1 MIIFDLNPFWIKT
14 SGTNK
19 GRFYEDGPSFNK
31 APSPTHLKSTVF
43 SYRVKQLSKCFN
55 SIEAKLSSRKLR
67 WQFVFL
73 EEKISGFSCTL
84 ATSSLFLFS
93 LRFFWGIEAKTLHI
107 FLWKGKTPFFLFSQ
121 AKASTTLCFL
131 VELFVTVCGVIYLR
145 EFYHHFYKFYQKNL
159 ERKQFWVI
167 SEKMHGKMLTTLQ
180 SVVNACD
187 TYVLQP
193 CVSWP
198 FFLAN

>member
-1 MIIFDLNPFWIKT
+1 MHDNLRSKSVLNQNFWYRQRQVLWRWAEFQQ
-14 SGTNK
+14 GTI
-19 GRFYEDGPSFNK
+19 PHL
-31 APSPTHLKSTVF
+31 THLKSTVF

-107 FLWKGKTPFFLFSQ
+107 FLWKGKQIKRSWCNRSKVMALSYRAKADPNHLTIKFEILMKAHLCNSDKNSGLFS
-121 AKASTTLCFL
+121 
-131 VELFVTVCGVIYLR
+131 LFAP
-145 EFYHHFYKFYQKNL
+145 K
-159 ERKQFWVI
+159 
-167 SEKMHGKMLTTLQ
+167 
-180 SVVNACD
+180 
-187 TYVLQP
+187 
-193 CVSWP
+193 
-198 FFLAN
+198 

>member
-1 MIIFDLNPFWIKT
+1 MIICDLKPFWIKT
-14 SGTNK
+14 SGTDK
-19 GRFYEDGPSFNK
+19 GRFYEDGMSSNK

-107 FLWKGKTPFFLFSQ
+107 FLWKGKTPFFSFLSSKSKHYFVFSGGAFCHCLWGYLF
-121 AKASTTLCFL
+121 AC
-131 VELFVTVCGVIYLR
+131 
-145 EFYHHFYKFYQKNL
+145 EFYHHF
-159 ERKQFWVI
+159 
-167 SEKMHGKMLTTLQ
+167 
-180 SVVNACD
+180 
-187 TYVLQP
+187 
-193 CVSWP
+193 
-198 FFLAN
+198 

>member
-14 SGTNK
+14 SGTDK
-19 GRFYEDGPSFNK
+19 GKFYENGLSSNK

-107 FLWKGKTPFFLFSQ
+107 FLWKGKNPFFSFLSSKSKHYSVFSGGAFCHYLWGYLFAWVLSPLLQ
-121 AKASTTLCFL
+121 ILPKS
-131 VELFVTVCGVIYLR
+131 ERSEDLR
-145 EFYHHFYKFYQKNL
+145 E
-159 ERKQFWVI
+159 
-167 SEKMHGKMLTTLQ
+167 G
-180 SVVNACD
+180 
-187 TYVLQP
+187 
-193 CVSWP
+193 
-198 FFLAN
+198 